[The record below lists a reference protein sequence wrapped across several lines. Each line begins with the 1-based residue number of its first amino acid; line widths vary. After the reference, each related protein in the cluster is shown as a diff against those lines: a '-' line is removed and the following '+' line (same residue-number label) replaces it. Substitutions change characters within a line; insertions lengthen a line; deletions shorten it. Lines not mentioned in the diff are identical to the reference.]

1 MSGRPLEHG
10 LQLRDFAAAII
21 AVAAVLSPEEQI
33 RVTIN
38 SVPHRPFTR
47 CTAVQCS
54 RSPTRLNADRCGA
67 ACVQPCSEAD
77 AVERF
82 VSERMRS
89 CGRLRNDHFR
99 QSAVHSSMLPHL
111 GRIRHTT
118 KAVFDERKPLRLSPC
133 RAATRRAAKHCL
145 RLRYLSVLRRSARCA
160 FEINAV
166 APTVLASPLRSLV
179 PTRLSVS
186 SECAAYL
193 SLAASAA
200 HPRRRLRRVR
210 SDRRRS
216 RRLVAAVSGLRQ

>member
-1 MSGRPLEHG
+1 MSGRPLDHG

-67 ACVQPCSEAD
+67 ACVQPCSAAD

-118 KAVFDERKPLRLSPC
+118 KAVFDERNRFGSLPAARPPGGRQSTAFAFDTYRCFGEVRAARLKSMPSHRPCSLHLCGRLS
-133 RAATRRAAKHCL
+133 RRACP
-145 RLRYLSVLRRSARCA
+145 S
-160 FEINAV
+160 
-166 APTVLASPLRSLV
+166 
-179 PTRLSVS
+179 
-186 SECAAYL
+186 
-193 SLAASAA
+193 AASAPLILA
-200 HPRRRLRRVR
+200 
-210 SDRRRS
+210 
-216 RRLVAAVSGLRQ
+216 

>member
-1 MSGRPLEHG
+1 MER
-10 LQLRDFAAAII
+10 
-21 AVAAVLSPEEQI
+21 
-33 RVTIN
+33 
-38 SVPHRPFTR
+38 
-47 CTAVQCS
+47 
-54 RSPTRLNADRCGA
+54 RLDRCVA
-67 ACVQPCSEAD
+67 ACVRPCSEAD

-82 VSERMRS
+82 VSERVRS
-89 CGRLRNDHFR
+89 CGRLKNDHFR

-118 KAVFDERKPLRLSPC
+118 KAVFDERNRFGSLPAARPPGRRQSTASP
-133 RAATRRAAKHCL
+133 
-145 RLRYLSVLRRSARCA
+145 SVPVLRRSAHCA

-186 SECAAYL
+186 SECAADL

-216 RRLVAAVSGLRQ
+216 RRLVAAVSGWRQ